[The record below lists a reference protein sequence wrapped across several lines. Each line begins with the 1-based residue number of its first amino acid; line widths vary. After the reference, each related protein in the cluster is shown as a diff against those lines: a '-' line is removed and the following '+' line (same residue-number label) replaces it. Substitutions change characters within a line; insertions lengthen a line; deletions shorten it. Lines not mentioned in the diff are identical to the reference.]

1 MFIKKGE
8 DVYRAEI
15 EPAAPDASNADPEY
29 SKGVQAL
36 TTTTAV
42 NRKYLMTRRFAIRE
56 VETAQE
62 RRQNQ
67 KKQKNKN

>member
-36 TTTTAV
+36 TTKAV